1 MKSYYYRGTANA
13 YLDEFDKANEDYNKL
28 VDLMKSIDDP
38 GVVSLRQLID
48 TRKLNKEN
56 KEKGK
61 IKIYL
66 KKDYMMIIRKIII
79 IKL

>member
-1 MKSYYYRGTANA
+1 MNITKDNIKSYYYRGTANA

-48 TRKLNKEN
+48 T
-56 KEKGK
+56 
-61 IKIYL
+61 
-66 KKDYMMIIRKIII
+66 
-79 IKL
+79 